1 MEDISTNQRLYFVP
15 ELAGL
20 EERLAFRGI
29 AALKSDWKIF
39 PPIRDFALYLGK
51 QVVEKRLAFR
61 DIEGLKSDWK
71 LFPPIRDFILYFC

>member
-1 MEDISTNQRLYFVP
+1 MMFLQPETLLSIHELELMEESQ
-15 ELAGL
+15 
-20 EERLAFRGI
+20 AFRGI

-61 DIEGLKSDWK
+61 DIEGLKSYWK